1 MNIIRQTEHF
11 KHWLKTLKDIQAK
24 AAILKRLK
32 RMESGLFGDCKSIG
46 GGLFEM
52 RVDVG
57 KGWRVYYFRQGET
70 VYLLIHGGNKSGQQ
84 ADIDA
89 AHKMKQSIERAS
101 NGNGTI

>member
-57 KGWRVYYFRQGET
+57 KGWRVY
-70 VYLLIHGGNKSGQQ
+70 
-84 ADIDA
+84 
-89 AHKMKQSIERAS
+89 
-101 NGNGTI
+101 